1 MAIMEKQARDM
12 TQRLGALALTEN
24 PGLVPRTQ
32 IAGRLQS
39 VIPVPRKSK
48 CPPLASTG
56 IAHSWWPYP
65 HAAKILIYIK

>member
-1 MAIMEKQARDM
+1 M

-32 IAGRLQS
+32 IAGRSQS
-39 VIPVPRKSK
+39 VISVPRESK

-56 IAHSWWPYP
+56 IAHSWWPY
-65 HAAKILIYIK
+65 ANAGKILINIK